1 MRAVAC
7 ANHSLQSYFF
17 QKEFFGE
24 LIVLRNLI
32 MNFTNFF
39 NVILSDLS
47 KLSLSSF
54 QFFHNCEAKN
64 IVAYRH

>member
-1 MRAVAC
+1 
-7 ANHSLQSYFF
+7 
-17 QKEFFGE
+17 
-24 LIVLRNLI
+24 